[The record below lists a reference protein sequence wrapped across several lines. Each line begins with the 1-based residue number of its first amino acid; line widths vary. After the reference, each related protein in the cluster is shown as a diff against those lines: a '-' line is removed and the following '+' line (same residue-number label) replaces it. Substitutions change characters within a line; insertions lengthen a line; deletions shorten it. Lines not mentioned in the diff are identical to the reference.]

1 LRFDALVQPVLD
13 RHCITC
19 HDPGADKPDLS
30 GQASYASLLAHG
42 QPTLREQIVAR
53 YRAGASPVGV
63 GAARESALMSLL
75 ADGHHGVE
83 LDEDDRDRL
92 VTWLD
97 TYAQRLGSFSDD
109 QEARLV
115 RLREAMA
122 PILTR

>member
-1 LRFDALVQPVLD
+1 
-13 RHCITC
+13 
-19 HDPGADKPDLS
+19 
-30 GQASYASLLAHG
+30 
-42 QPTLREQIVAR
+42 
-53 YRAGASPVGV
+53 
-63 GAARESALMSLL
+63 MSLL

-122 PILTR
+122 PILTRWTGLLNEEALSPSARRRPDTWNARLRARLG